1 MSDGYWEFIVIGW
14 TLTFLFL
21 LGVSFGEIQKPDDW
35 MEDEKNIAE
44 MGKILNRIYGFA
56 GATIIGFIVW
66 IFFT

>member
-21 LGVSFGEIQKPDDW
+21 LGTSLGEWAKPDDW
-35 MEDEKNIAE
+35 LEDDKNLPE
-44 MGKILNRIYGFA
+44 LGKILNRNYGFA
-56 GATIIGFIVW
+56 AATIIGFIVW